1 MTPPSERH
9 LQILAFYDALQD
21 KDPAVVARALPCSLG
36 TVYAVLRHYRPG
48 RKRKAR
54 PKTSGK
60 KVQILGLV
68 ARGHKVARVAELVQV
83 SRTYVYRVIAERA
96 Y

>member
-1 MTPPSERH
+1 MTNPTH
-9 LQILAFYDALQD
+9 LQILAFYDVLHE

-36 TVYAVLRHYRPG
+36 TVYAVLRHHRPG

-54 PKTSGK
+54 PVKSGK

-68 ARGHKVARVAELVQV
+68 ALGHKVARVAELVGC
-83 SRTYVYRVIAERA
+83 SRAYCYRVLAE
-96 Y
+96 